1 MKKNYKTVL
10 LGISFSMMFF
20 YGCGKKPIEEVS
32 LEKVD
37 IIDNLII
44 DMEND
49 KEIYKYID
57 KGALVSLNLDSLGKL
72 RTYSEKA
79 DVAVFLEYSD
89 DGKKINIRS
98 NDEIKSFFVAGDISF
113 INISS
118 DGDYIFLKTTIDNIS
133 EYKIVDR
140 HNLSSTNI
148 SDNIAISGDLI
159 RVLDN
164 DNLIFYGV
172 DIDNNDCGIFSYNIK
187 DRSYKLL
194 KEVKG
199 KFVNY
204 IDVLSD
210 SKILIGQVIDG
221 QNKIVLL
228 DLNTLEEEILCDGFE
243 NIDTSAIYED
253 DIYMSAFENGNYNLY
268 RVDISS
274 KSIKRL
280 TYGFPKSLGR
290 ESGFVIEENKIYFSG
305 ITGKLYFYD
314 IESESINILEN
325 QIGINMIVD
334 K

>member
-37 IIDNLII
+37 IVDNLII

-57 KGALVSLNLDSLGKL
+57 KGNLVSLNLEAHGKL
-72 RTYSEKA
+72 RAYSEKA
-79 DVAVFLEYSD
+79 DVAVFLEYSEN
-89 DGKKINIRS
+89 GKKINIRS
-98 NDEIKSFFVAGDISF
+98 NDEIKSFFVSGDISF

-118 DGDYIFLKTTIDNIS
+118 DGDYIFLKTTTDNIS

-140 HNLSSTNI
+140 HNLSSVNI

-159 RVLDN
+159 RFLDN

-172 DIDNNDCGIFSYNIK
+172 YMDNNDCGIFSYNIK

-194 KEVKG
+194 KEIKE

-210 SKILIGQVIDG
+210 SEILIGQVIDG
-221 QNKIVLL
+221 QNKIALL

-243 NIDTSAIYED
+243 NIDTSVIYEG

-268 RVDISS
+268 RVDINS

-290 ESGFVIEENKIYFSG
+290 ESGFVIEENKIYFSD

-314 IESESINILEN
+314 IKSESTNILEN
-325 QIGINMIVD
+325 QIGMNMIVD

>member
-37 IIDNLII
+37 IVDNLII

-57 KGALVSLNLDSLGKL
+57 KGNLVSLNLEAHGKL
-72 RTYSEKA
+72 RAYSEKA
-79 DVAVFLEYSD
+79 DVAVFLEYSEN
-89 DGKKINIRS
+89 GKKINIRS
-98 NDEIKSFFVAGDISF
+98 NDEIKSFFVSGDISF

-118 DGDYIFLKTTIDNIS
+118 DGDYIFLKTTTDNIS

-140 HNLSSTNI
+140 HNLSSVNI

-159 RVLDN
+159 RFLDN

-172 DIDNNDCGIFSYNIK
+172 DMDNNDCGIFSYNIK

-194 KEVKG
+194 KEIKE

-210 SKILIGQVIDG
+210 SEILIGQVIDG
-221 QNKIVLL
+221 QNKIALL

-243 NIDTSAIYED
+243 NIDTSVIYEG

-268 RVDISS
+268 RVDINS

-290 ESGFVIEENKIYFSG
+290 ESGFVIEENKIYFSD

-314 IESESINILEN
+314 IKSESINILEN
-325 QIGINMIVD
+325 QIGMNMIVD